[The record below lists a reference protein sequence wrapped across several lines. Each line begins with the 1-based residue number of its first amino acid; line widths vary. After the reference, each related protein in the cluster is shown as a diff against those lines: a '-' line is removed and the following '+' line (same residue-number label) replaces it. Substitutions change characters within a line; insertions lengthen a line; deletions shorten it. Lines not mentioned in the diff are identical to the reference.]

1 MESERL
7 YFRKITRNDRSD
19 LCKILQDEKAMY
31 AYEGKFSDEEV
42 DGWIDR
48 QLWRYENENG
58 LGLYAVMLKENNTLK
73 AQLKQSAEA
82 AKQFRDSAVIGQCG
96 ITLQDYNGKKVPEI
110 GYLFQRS
117 FWHMG
122 YATEAAAFWKKYAF
136 DALGFETVYSI
147 IRDTNLPSQRVAER
161 NGMIKT
167 DVFVKH
173 YRGVD
178 MPHFVYV
185 CNKESLL
192 PK

>member
-1 MESERL
+1 
-7 YFRKITRNDRSD
+7 
-19 LCKILQDEKAMY
+19 
-31 AYEGKFSDEEV
+31 
-42 DGWIDR
+42 
-48 QLWRYENENG
+48 
-58 LGLYAVMLKENNTLK
+58 
-73 AQLKQSAEA
+73 
-82 AKQFRDSAVIGQCG
+82 
-96 ITLQDYNGKKVPEI
+96 
-110 GYLFQRS
+110 
-117 FWHMG
+117 MG

-136 DALGFETVYSI
+136 DVLGFETVYSI

-167 DVFVKH
+167 SVFVKH